1 MKKMKKMLFMV
12 VSVALLFCGCDKTS
26 GEDTPETNRLFS
38 VTAEIKYGEKDISCH
53 LTRLGDSLW
62 KSEISSPF
70 EIEGVTLSLSE
81 DIVITEYHGMTV
93 ANSKEE
99 LDVKIGGENKFK
111 QLENSSVI
119 MAHYNLDSDAR
130 GSIGIIGPTR
140 IDYASLIPSVRYLTD
155 LVGELL
161 TQTLNED

>member
-1 MKKMKKMLFMV
+1 MLGGQSNILRYREEYGTTAYELMDFLRRGEPI
-12 VSVALLFCGCDKTS
+12 SQLL
-26 GEDTPETNRLFS
+26 
-38 VTAEIKYGEKDISCH
+38 
-53 LTRLGDSLW
+53 
-62 KSEISSPF
+62 
-70 EIEGVTLSLSE
+70 
-81 DIVITEYHGMTV
+81 
-93 ANSKEE
+93 ANSKED
-99 LDVKIGGENKFK
+99 LDVKIGGENQFK

-119 MAHYNLDSDAR
+119 MAHYNIDSDNR